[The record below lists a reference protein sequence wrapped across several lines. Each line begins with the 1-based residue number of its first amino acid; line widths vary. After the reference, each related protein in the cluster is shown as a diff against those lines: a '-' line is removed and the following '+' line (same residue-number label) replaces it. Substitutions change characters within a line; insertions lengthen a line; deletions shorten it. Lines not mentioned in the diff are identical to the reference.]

1 MKQSYTYLKDSDF
14 LAEICNKQL
23 QKQYVKITVLDW
35 QENPIQEIQGLI
47 TGGSLTIDGKSSV
60 RRTCNLTMQVPE
72 ENYARITDPNNII
85 SINKKV
91 YLEIGLANNTTKYTE
106 YPIIWFPQGV
116 FIVINSSTSHA
127 TNGVTMNIQLHDKMC
142 LLNGYCGGTITT
154 STEFDKYDTI
164 DEDGNIIT
172 IKPTIVQIIRELVN
186 HIGGEQLGKILISDI
201 DERIKIAMRWIG
213 DSPVYAVLKDGSYY
227 LTTDKEKAE
236 DSGET
241 LGLSGNGVLT
251 GENAFTIDEDGVLDY
266 PDGLYINEDEDMKVV
281 SHNYIEYNWGQDVGY
296 EFTDFTYPSEL
307 IGNAGD
313 TVCTIL
319 DKIKSVLGNYEY
331 FYDIDGNFHFQE
343 IKNYLNITQA
353 AIELEK
359 LDKGDYLIDIA
370 KGKAVYDFTN
380 SKIITSYSNTP
391 QYNNIKN
398 DYVVWGVRE
407 NAEGITVPIRYHLAI
422 DSKPK
427 IGNIYDVFFYLD
439 PDDGLTKAKVPVK
452 FKTMA
457 NFPEKGAAE
466 VFYMDESSG
475 VIYQWD
481 GELKSYIIVSGAE
494 VVGYATKDE
503 FPLVGDPSIAYL
515 DEETNET
522 YNWGLD
528 SNSSHYKAVQT
539 EINDLNTQHNESVN
553 SLTNELTNINE
564 NIENVENEIIG
575 VENSKTPLE
584 SQLTD
589 VRATLDSINNDIS
602 HTTIQKEDLQDQ
614 IAADN
619 ARRPVVVSTIAALDE
634 EIAELI
640 DLNKNTVTGTTLTI
654 SNAENA
660 AVEEIRFSGF
670 TEQEET
676 PSASNPV
683 DINVLDDVFTIEA
696 EDGNFHE
703 TSIVYFLN
711 DNYMTAKDSVYNDTL
726 THNQGKV
733 SLNGTETGWN
743 YRSSDSMWILPLDN
757 VKNNGDCI
765 CTHFASSDIKLESN
779 KICFKS
785 NITDL
790 AQWVLWLGSQAS
802 ATHPVIVYYDYQTP
816 IDEQVSTVGTLS
828 TFNPNTIITN
838 DANLSLT
845 VTYITNTYTQEINDA
860 KAERAEF
867 QAELARIDDE
877 LAEFP
882 GIVNDLTVIIEELN
896 TDKQTLLTKQ
906 ATLQNQLVPLDE
918 RLLVLNGQK
927 ITLLADQADTQ
938 EQLNSVE
945 ADYEQDYAE
954 LAASQ
959 YEYIPTSFV
968 QMQKVQTTD
977 WRSELYL
984 QGAATEPL
992 GLKPN
997 YYYQE
1002 LNAEWPK
1009 IYDLRKNSYVDEHG
1023 DTIYTGGFI
1032 DEVINNPSNMDYFL
1046 DFIDSNAAISTFN
1059 VNAIGRRSQVESG
1072 DQYNCVFEP
1081 YIPDYILIE
1090 TGQEDT
1096 EEKRKECEDRAQA
1109 FVQVDP
1115 PIYEALATGGAS
1127 NGCFEEI
1134 KTLLYNYTGYN
1145 ESIQMNLIPLFF
1157 LEPNTRIKV
1166 NDLESDIYGD
1176 YMINSMSIPLNAGG
1190 TMSISATRATEKL

>member
-1 MKQSYTYLKDSDF
+1 MLYS
-14 LAEICNKQL
+14 
-23 QKQYVKITVLDW
+23 
-35 QENPIQEIQGLI
+35 LI
-47 TGGSLTIDGKSSV
+47 ILLIATGI
-60 RRTCNLTMQVPE
+60 P
-72 ENYARITDPNNII
+72 
-85 SINKKV
+85 
-91 YLEIGLANNTTKYTE
+91 
-106 YPIIWFPQGV
+106 W
-116 FIVINSSTSHA
+116 
-127 TNGVTMNIQLHDKMC
+127 
-142 LLNGYCGGTITT
+142 
-154 STEFDKYDTI
+154 
-164 DEDGNIIT
+164 
-172 IKPTIVQIIRELVN
+172 
-186 HIGGEQLGKILISDI
+186 
-201 DERIKIAMRWIG
+201 
-213 DSPVYAVLKDGSYY
+213 
-227 LTTDKEKAE
+227 
-236 DSGET
+236 
-241 LGLSGNGVLT
+241 
-251 GENAFTIDEDGVLDY
+251 
-266 PDGLYINEDEDMKVV
+266 
-281 SHNYIEYNWGQDVGY
+281 
-296 EFTDFTYPSEL
+296 
-307 IGNAGD
+307 
-313 TVCTIL
+313 
-319 DKIKSVLGNYEY
+319 
-331 FYDIDGNFHFQE
+331 
-343 IKNYLNITQA
+343 
-353 AIELEK
+353 
-359 LDKGDYLIDIA
+359 
-370 KGKAVYDFTN
+370 
-380 SKIITSYSNTP
+380 
-391 QYNNIKN
+391 
-398 DYVVWGVRE
+398 
-407 NAEGITVPIRYHLAI
+407 
-422 DSKPK
+422 
-427 IGNIYDVFFYLD
+427 
-439 PDDGLTKAKVPVK
+439 
-452 FKTMA
+452 
-457 NFPEKGAAE
+457 
-466 VFYMDESSG
+466 
-475 VIYQWD
+475 
-481 GELKSYIIVSGAE
+481 
-494 VVGYATKDE
+494 
-503 FPLVGDPSIAYL
+503 
-515 DEETNET
+515 
-522 YNWGLD
+522 
-528 SNSSHYKAVQT
+528 
-539 EINDLNTQHNESVN
+539 
-553 SLTNELTNINE
+553 
-564 NIENVENEIIG
+564 
-575 VENSKTPLE
+575 
-584 SQLTD
+584 
-589 VRATLDSINNDIS
+589 
-602 HTTIQKEDLQDQ
+602 
-614 IAADN
+614 
-619 ARRPVVVSTIAALDE
+619 
-634 EIAELI
+634 
-640 DLNKNTVTGTTLTI
+640 
-654 SNAENA
+654 
-660 AVEEIRFSGF
+660 
-670 TEQEET
+670 
-676 PSASNPV
+676 
-683 DINVLDDVFTIEA
+683 
-696 EDGNFHE
+696 
-703 TSIVYFLN
+703 
-711 DNYMTAKDSVYNDTL
+711 
-726 THNQGKV
+726 
-733 SLNGTETGWN
+733 
-743 YRSSDSMWILPLDN
+743 LDN

-802 ATHPVIVYYDYQTP
+802 ATHPVIGYYDYQTP

-896 TDKQTLLTKQ
+896 TDKQTLLTRQ
-906 ATLQNQLVPLDE
+906 ATLQNQLIPLDE